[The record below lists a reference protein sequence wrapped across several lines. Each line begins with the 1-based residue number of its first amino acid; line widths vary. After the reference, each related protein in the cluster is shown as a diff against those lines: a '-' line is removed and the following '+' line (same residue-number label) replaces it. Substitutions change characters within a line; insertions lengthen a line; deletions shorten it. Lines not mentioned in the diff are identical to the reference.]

1 MQEITPEPNTEHL
14 ITGETRIQDIQVP
27 RVYTTMDKDS
37 NKESV
42 KHLQDEEK
50 KEKKQASPLKTRQTT
65 QTSPTKIEEKPEI
78 TTLTGKHALNQVDD
92 KLPAQVNHSEAKD
105 HNQLLQLVAINPE
118 AKTLHKLA
126 TLNQEETDTS
136 SNLIAKPNPSAV
148 QLHEPSIHSGL
159 WEHLTIFGVNIFPK
173 FARKI
178 AADLHLSD
186 ADTHLPST
194 PIQPALKPPWNLCKV
209 RVH

>member
-1 MQEITPEPNTEHL
+1 M
-14 ITGETRIQDIQVP
+14 P

-50 KEKKQASPLKTRQTT
+50 KEKKQASPLKTRQAT
-65 QTSPTKIEEKPEI
+65 QISPTKIEEKPEI
-78 TTLTGKHALNQVDD
+78 TLTLTCLKPGGR

-159 WEHLTIFGVNIFPK
+159 WNTLQCLASIFSPNLQGKFP
-173 FARKI
+173 RI
-178 AADLHLSD
+178 Y
-186 ADTHLPST
+186 T
-194 PIQPALKPPWNLCKV
+194 
-209 RVH
+209 